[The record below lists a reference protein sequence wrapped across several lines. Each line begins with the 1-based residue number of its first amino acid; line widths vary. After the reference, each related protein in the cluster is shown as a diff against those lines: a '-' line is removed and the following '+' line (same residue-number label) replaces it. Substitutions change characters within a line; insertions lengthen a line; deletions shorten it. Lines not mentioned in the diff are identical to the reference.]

1 MSSDDHASR
10 RGARFFGT
18 DSHHVKLHGFTV
30 YISTSNLTKIE
41 GERKHEGVIVGILNI
56 HILCVCV
63 LHTCIALHCT
73 ALHCI
78 ALHCITVLLDWI
90 ALDYIYAQSYMSH
103 TCFDQVFPRC
113 ILEITRHDA

>member
-56 HILCVCV
+56 H
-63 LHTCIALHCT
+63 
-73 ALHCI
+73 
-78 ALHCITVLLDWI
+78 
-90 ALDYIYAQSYMSH
+90 M
-103 TCFDQVFPRC
+103 
-113 ILEITRHDA
+113 